1 MVCWLAMSVDAIRH
15 RGRSQGR
22 RSSRPPCPSP
32 SPWNT
37 YRTVYNLTLNSRRQ
51 VSRAIQCREVS
62 GTGLWQ
68 CPLRNAGDIGMG
80 GKTGCEGFLIFGLV
94 IQKASPVDYMHISV
108 MQISFYSFVPNPACY
123 ISRKATLHV
132 YQSYFLFFV
141 AGHCIYILLEYQ
153 SLLLSSRLARTPT
166 LRVVWKLQEP
176 GTNLLSVYS
185 CASGMLLA
193 LSHLRTHI
201 SSLPSA
207 VLKASPS
214 HQLAHYPSFIWYRSP
229 AMLHLLLL
237 SYPSH

>member
-1 MVCWLAMSVDAIRH
+1 MQTLLLFLLLRAQHSMLHQSKSYPPCLPILFFILR
-15 RGRSQGR
+15 R
-22 RSSRPPCPSP
+22 RSLYLHSSRIPVSA
-32 SPWNT
+32 
-37 YRTVYNLTLNSRRQ
+37 TV
-51 VSRAIQCREVS
+51 
-62 GTGLWQ
+62 
-68 CPLRNAGDIGMG
+68 
-80 GKTGCEGFLIFGLV
+80 
-94 IQKASPVDYMHISV
+94 
-108 MQISFYSFVPNPACY
+108 ISFDL
-123 ISRKATLHV
+123 ISTSLFGHFTLWV
-132 YQSYFLFFV
+132 RSV
-141 AGHCIYILLEYQ
+141 A
-153 SLLLSSRLARTPT
+153 LARTPT
-166 LRVVWKLQEP
+166 LRVFWKLQEP